1 MEKLVSI
8 LGLIITLSLG
18 AIAWIGM
25 PASDVQA
32 QTDRP
37 AACVSHAAFDGY
49 GVSRQVDCSK

>member
-8 LGLIITLSLG
+8 LGLLVALSLG

-25 PASDVQA
+25 PATDVQA

-37 AACVSHAAFDGY
+37 TACVSHAAFDGY
-49 GVSRQVDCSK
+49 GISRQIDCTK

>member
-8 LGLIITLSLG
+8 LGLLITLSLG

-25 PASDVQA
+25 PATDVQA

-37 AACVSHAAFDGY
+37 AACVSQATFDGY
-49 GVSRQVDCSK
+49 GVSRQVDCTK